1 MPYDEYLSDDE
12 FLTLKGIVEQ
22 RVREI
27 MDQARRTVSEYT
39 EVKDRDADPV
49 DFASNETDL
58 AFSKRINE
66 RDRLMVAKYRR
77 AQERMNDREYGVCE
91 RCGDPI
97 GYKRLLA
104 RPVATLCIDCKTTTE
119 QMESPGRGRRE

>member
-1 MPYDEYLSDDE
+1 MPYDEYLSDEE
-12 FLTLKGIVEQ
+12 FLKLKGIVEE
-22 RVREI
+22 RVQEI
-27 MDQARRTVSEYT
+27 IEQARRTVSEYT

-58 AFSKRINE
+58 AFSQRLNE

-77 AQERMNDREYGVCE
+77 ATERMNEREYGVCE

-104 RPVATLCIDCKTTTE
+104 RPVATLCIDCKTTNE
-119 QMESPGRGRRE
+119 QMENGRGRRE

>member
-1 MPYDEYLSDDE
+1 MPYDEYLSDEE
-12 FLTLKGIVEQ
+12 FLKLKGIVEE
-22 RVREI
+22 RVQEI
-27 MDQARRTVSEYT
+27 IEQARRTVSEYT

-58 AFSKRINE
+58 AFSQRLNE

-77 AQERMNDREYGVCE
+77 ATERMNEREYGVCE

-119 QMESPGRGRRE
+119 QMENGRGRRE